1 MSRPVDPF
9 LAESLGHLLLSRHL
23 GAENAATWDVL
34 RVELEAFGTWVG
46 HVRRLQECAETLLDG
61 GVAVVGLS
69 SSGVFVARTVDELD
83 RAIEE
88 SERRARK
95 TLTKRRRL
103 RRARLTML
111 GQQPIPEAA

>member
-1 MSRPVDPF
+1 MARPVDPV

-46 HVRRLQECAETLLDG
+46 HVRRLQEAAVVLRQG
-61 GVAVVGLS
+61 GVAVIGV
-69 SSGVFVARTVDELD
+69 SGRGICVAKTVEEMDE
-83 RAIEE
+83 AITEKAQ
-88 SERRARK
+88 RARSAFYD
-95 TLTKRRRL
+95 LRSLKRI
-103 RRARLTML
+103 RAAML